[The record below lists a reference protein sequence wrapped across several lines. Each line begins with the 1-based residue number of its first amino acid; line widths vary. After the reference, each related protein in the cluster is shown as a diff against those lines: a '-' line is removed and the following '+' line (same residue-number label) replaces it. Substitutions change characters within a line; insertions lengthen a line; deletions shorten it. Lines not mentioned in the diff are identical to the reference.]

1 MSAELACGRRGGQL
15 YNRANQQ
22 EPTGM
27 TRLHSRKRTWTALTH
42 GSALTLAPV
51 LALAFVACGKS
62 GAGGS
67 GAGGSAAAGGTTGT
81 DASVGAGGTTGT
93 GGAVAAGDSVLMH
106 HKNLNRDGL
115 YVQPALT
122 KAAAAGLHKDTTF
135 VSPPLQ
141 GQVFAQP
148 LFVDGGAAGQDLIIV
163 ATENNNVYG
172 LNGKTGAQVWMK
184 TLGAPVPLA
193 SMPCG
198 NIDPYGVTGTPVIDL
213 ASRTLYVGA
222 MTTPDAG
229 TTKRHLVF
237 AMSIDDGSMKAGWP
251 VDVAAKAGSGGT
263 AFTAAPQS
271 QRGALAILGDRLYV
285 PYGGLYGDCG
295 NYHGWVVAIALGD
308 PTQVQ
313 AWATTARAGGIWAP
327 SGVVSDGQSIYVTT
341 GNTQGA
347 TMNMWGGGEGL
358 VRFAPGASFPTP
370 AYWAPT
376 NWLAL
381 DNADLD
387 LGGTGPVVVDLA
399 GSTPSRVAVAL
410 GKDGNGYLIDRD
422 NLAGVG
428 APLSMIHAATSQII
442 TAAALYKT
450 ASATY
455 VAFRAPGASCT
466 NAAGDLTTL
475 KLMPGTPPR
484 LVASWCATQGGSGAP
499 IVTTTDGQ
507 SDAIVWGLGAEGDGH
522 LHGFD
527 GDTGSQIFSGAATT
541 IAGLHRFNSP
551 IAAKGRIFV
560 AADGGVVAFTP

>member
-1 MSAELACGRRGGQL
+1 
-15 YNRANQQ
+15 
-22 EPTGM
+22 M
-27 TRLHSRKRTWTALTH
+27 TRLHCRKRAPTALTH
-42 GSALTLAPV
+42 CSALALAPA

-67 GAGGSAAAGGTTGT
+67 GAGGSASAGGTTGA
-81 DASVGAGGTTGT
+81 DASVGSGGATGVGGT
-93 GGAVAAGDSVLMH
+93 VAAGDSVLMH

-122 KAAAAGLHKDTTF
+122 KTAAAGLHKDTTF

-163 ATENNNVYG
+163 ATESNNVYG
-172 LNGKTGAQVWMK
+172 LDGKTGAQVWMK

-193 SMPCG
+193 NMPCG

-213 ASRTLYVGA
+213 GSRTLYVGA
-222 MTTPDAG
+222 MTTPDGG

-251 VDVAAKAGSGGT
+251 VDVAAKAGNAGI
-263 AFTAAPQS
+263 AFTSAPQS

-295 NYHGWVVAIALGD
+295 TYHGWVVAIALGD

-313 AWATTARAGGIWAP
+313 AWSTTARAGGIWAP
-327 SGVVSDGQSIYVTT
+327 SGVVSDGQSLYVTT
-341 GNTQGA
+341 GNTFGA

-358 VRFAPGASFPTP
+358 VRFALGASFPTP

-376 NWLAL
+376 NWLTL
-381 DNADLD
+381 DNGDLD

-399 GSTPSRVAVAL
+399 GSTPSRLAVAL
-410 GKDGNGYLIDRD
+410 GKDGNGYLVDRD

-428 APLSMIHAATSQII
+428 APLAMIHAATAEII

-450 ASATY
+450 AQATY
-455 VAFRAPGASCT
+455 IAFRAPGASCT
-466 NAAGDLTTL
+466 NGAGDLTTL

-484 LVASWCATQGGSGAP
+484 LVASWCATQGGGGAP

-527 GDTGSQIFSGAATT
+527 GDTGTQIFSGAATT

-560 AADGGVVAFTP
+560 AADSGVVAFTP

>member
-1 MSAELACGRRGGQL
+1 M
-15 YNRANQQ
+15 
-22 EPTGM
+22 
-27 TRLHSRKRTWTALTH
+27 
-42 GSALTLAPV
+42 
-51 LALAFVACGKS
+51 
-62 GAGGS
+62 
-67 GAGGSAAAGGTTGT
+67 
-81 DASVGAGGTTGT
+81 
-93 GGAVAAGDSVLMH
+93 
-106 HKNLNRDGL
+106 
-115 YVQPALT
+115 
-122 KAAAAGLHKDTTF
+122 
-135 VSPPLQ
+135 
-141 GQVFAQP
+141 
-148 LFVDGGAAGQDLIIV
+148 
-163 ATENNNVYG
+163 
-172 LNGKTGAQVWMK
+172 
-184 TLGAPVPLA
+184 
-193 SMPCG
+193 
-198 NIDPYGVTGTPVIDL
+198 TGTPVIDL
-213 ASRTLYVGA
+213 ASRTLYLGA

-422 NLAGVG
+422 NLSGVG

-484 LVASWCATQGGSGAP
+484 WLLHGAPRKAGPARPSSPPPTASPTPSCGASAPRATVTCTDSTATRAAESSAAPPRPLQDCTASIPRSPPRGASSSPPTAASWRLRPEVVGRMSLSPTQRSNR
-499 IVTTTDGQ
+499 
-507 SDAIVWGLGAEGDGH
+507 H
-522 LHGFD
+522 
-527 GDTGSQIFSGAATT
+527 
-541 IAGLHRFNSP
+541 
-551 IAAKGRIFV
+551 V
-560 AADGGVVAFTP
+560 AARPFRKFLRT